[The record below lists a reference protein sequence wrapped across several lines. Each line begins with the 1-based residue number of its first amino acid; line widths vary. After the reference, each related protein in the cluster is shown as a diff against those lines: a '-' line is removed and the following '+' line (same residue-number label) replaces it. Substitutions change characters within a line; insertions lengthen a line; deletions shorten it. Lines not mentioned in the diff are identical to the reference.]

1 MSTVQDAY
9 RPPTSS
15 LAERQAPTGLYAGFW
30 RRVAAYL
37 IDSLILLIPGLILG
51 LLPILGFFLQLAMW
65 ATYKMIFE
73 AGERQATPG
82 KRAMGI
88 KVTTLDGERI
98 SKGQAVGRYFGSL
111 LSGLIL
117 GIGFI
122 MAGFTA
128 RRQGLHDM
136 MASTL
141 VVNGDASDEDVR
153 QGSGTMPMTAGVWVA
168 VVLVLIFP
176 FGLGILAAIAIP
188 AYQDYT
194 VRAKMAEV
202 VNEAYLAR
210 EAAAAEIRSTRSG
223 TPVAAHEV
231 TSGSNYVRRLAVDPA
246 HGSIR
251 AEIEAGNVRSFYV
264 KDGSAVVLTLSQDGS
279 RWDCAGD
286 RVPNKLLPAACRK

>member
-1 MSTVQDAY
+1 MSTIQDAY
-9 RPPTSS
+9 RPPSS
-15 LAERQAPTGLYAGFW
+15 AVAMPVSTGVYAGFW

-37 IDSLILLIPGLILG
+37 LDSLILLIPGLIVG
-51 LLPILGFFLQLAMW
+51 LIPILGFFLQLAMW
-65 ATYKMIFE
+65 ATYKAVFE

-111 LSGLIL
+111 VSGIII
-117 GIGFI
+117 GIGF
-122 MAGFTA
+122 MMSGFTA
-128 RRQGLHDM
+128 RRQCLHDM

-141 VVNGDASDEDVR
+141 VVSAAATDEDVR

-168 VVLVLIFP
+168 VVVMFIFP
-176 FGLGILAAIAIP
+176 FGGGILAAIAIP

-210 EAAAAEIRSTRSG
+210 DAAGQEIQGTRAG
-223 TPVAAHEV
+223 KPVAAHEV
-231 TSGSNYVRRLAVDPA
+231 SSGSNYVHRVLVDPA
-246 HGSIR
+246 QGSIR
-251 AEIEAGNVRSFYV
+251 AEIEAGNVKSFYV
-264 KDGSAVVLTLSQDGS
+264 KDGAAVVLTLSQDGS
-279 RWDCAGD
+279 RWDCAGEG
-286 RVPNKLLPAACRK
+286 VPNKLLPAACRK

>member
-9 RPPTSS
+9 RPPQS
-15 LAERQAPTGLYAGFW
+15 APASNPASTGLYAGFW

-37 IDSLILLIPGLILG
+37 IDSLILLIPCFIVGLVPILG
-51 LLPILGFFLQLAMW
+51 LFLQFGIW
-65 ATYKMIFE
+65 ATYKAIFE

-111 LSGLIL
+111 VSGLIL

-128 RRQGLHDM
+128 RRQALHDM

-141 VVNGDASDEDVR
+141 VVNEAAAEEDVR
-153 QGSGTMPMTAGVWVA
+153 EGSGTMPMTWGVWVA
-168 VVLVLIFP
+168 VVLIFVFP

-194 VRAKMAEV
+194 VRAKMVEV
-202 VNEAYLAR
+202 VKEAYLASN
-210 EAAAAEIRSTRSG
+210 AAGQEVRSTRAG
-223 TPVAAHEV
+223 KPVAAHEV
-231 TSGSNYVRRLAVDPA
+231 TSGSNYVRRISVDPA
-246 HGSIR
+246 QGAIR
-251 AEIEAGNVRSFYV
+251 AEIEPANMKSFYV
-264 KDGSAVVLTLSQDGS
+264 KDGAAVVLTLSQDGS
-279 RWDCAGD
+279 RWVCSGE
-286 RVPNKLLPAACRK
+286 RLPSKLLPAACRK

>member
-9 RPPTSS
+9 RPPSS
-15 LAERQAPTGLYAGFW
+15 AVAAPVSTGLYAGFW

-37 IDSLILLIPGLILG
+37 LDSLILLIPGLVLG
-51 LLPILGFFLQLAMW
+51 LIPILGFFLQLAMW
-65 ATYKMIFE
+65 ATYKAVFE

-98 SKGQAVGRYFGSL
+98 SKGQAVGRYFGML
-111 LSGLIL
+111 LSGIIL
-117 GIGFI
+117 GIGFM

-141 VVNGDASDEDVR
+141 VVSAEATDEDVR
-153 QGSGTMPMTAGVWVA
+153 QGAGTMAMTAGVWVA
-168 VVLVLIFP
+168 VAVLLVFP
-176 FGLGILAAIAIP
+176 FVGGILAAIAVP

-210 EAAAAEIRSTRSG
+210 DAAGEEIRSTRAG
-223 TPVAAHEV
+223 KPVAAHEV
-231 TSGSNYVRRLAVDPA
+231 GSGSNYVHRVLVDPA
-246 HGSIR
+246 QASIR
-251 AEIEAGNVRSFYV
+251 AEIEAKNVKSFYV
-264 KDGSAVVLTLSQDGS
+264 KDGAAVVLTLSRDGS
-279 RWDCAGD
+279 RWDCAGAG
-286 RVPNKLLPAACRK
+286 VPNKLLPAACRK

>member
-9 RPPTSS
+9 RPPQSS
-15 LAERQAPTGLYAGFW
+15 LAASRAPTGLYAGFW
-30 RRVAAYL
+30 RRAAAYL
-37 IDSLILLIPGLILG
+37 IDSLILTIPSLILG
-51 LLPILGFFLQLAMW
+51 LVPIAGFFLQLALGC
-65 ATYKMIFE
+65 AYKMVFE

-98 SKGQAVGRYFGSL
+98 SKGRAAGRYFGSI

-122 MAGFTA
+122 MAGLTA

-141 VVNGDASDEDVR
+141 VVNADASEEDVR
-153 QGSGTMPMTAGVWVA
+153 EGAGTMPMTAGVWIAVA
-168 VVLVLIFP
+168 LTFVFP

-194 VRAKMAEV
+194 ARAKMAEV

-210 EAAAAEIRSTRSG
+210 EAAQQEIQSTRAG
-223 TPVAAHEV
+223 KPVAAHEV
-231 TSGSNYVRRLAVDPA
+231 TSGSNYVRRLSVDPA
-246 HGSIR
+246 QGSIR
-251 AEIEAGNVRSFYV
+251 AEIEPGNLRSFYV
-264 KDGSAVVLTLSQDGS
+264 KNGAAVVLTLSQDGS
-279 RWDCAGD
+279 RWDCAGEGL
-286 RVPNKLLPAACRK
+286 PNKLLPAACRK

>member
-9 RPPTSS
+9 RPPSS
-15 LAERQAPTGLYAGFW
+15 PLAERRAPTGLYAGFW

-37 IDSLILLIPGLILG
+37 IDSLILLIPGLIVG
-51 LLPILGFFLQLAMW
+51 LIPILGFFLQLAMW
-65 ATYKMIFE
+65 ATYKALFE

-122 MAGFTA
+122 MAGLTA

-141 VVNGDASDEDVR
+141 VVNADATDEDVR
-153 QGSGTMPMTAGVWVA
+153 EGAGTMPMTAGVWVA
-168 VVLVLIFP
+168 VVVILVFP

-202 VNEAYLAR
+202 LHEAGLAR
-210 EAAAAEIRSTRSG
+210 DAALPEIQSTRAG
-223 TPVAAHEV
+223 KAVAAHEV
-231 TSGSNYVRRLAVDPA
+231 TSGSNYVRRIAVDPA
-246 HGSIR
+246 QGTIR
-251 AEIEAGNVRSFYV
+251 AELDPGNMKSFYV
-264 KDGSAVVLTLSQDGS
+264 KDGAAVVLTLSQDGS
-279 RWDCAGD
+279 RWDCSSEAL
-286 RVPNKLLPAACRK
+286 PNKLLPASCRK